1 MKTLLFRLSL
11 AITYLYTFFVQIEI
25 GQFDSIMSTIFT
37 VSFMLFFAD
46 LFSAS
51 ADYGSPWYNTNK
63 GCITWYLFGKEK
75 INLNK

>member
-1 MKTLLFRLSL
+1 MKTLSFRLSL
-11 AITYLYTFFVQIEI
+11 AITFLYTFFVQVEI
-25 GQFDSIMSTIFT
+25 GQLDSIMSTISV
-37 VSFMLFFAD
+37 VSFMLFCAD

-51 ADYGSPWYNTNK
+51 SDYGMPWYNTNK